1 MTAAAGEI
9 SRPLPKP
16 GVFETLGASVALM
29 RAHPVELLAPYAIV
43 QALIVLEQL
52 IVWGLTLNGEGLS
65 LGTDLLHSTA
75 VSLIGTLG
83 WAAVIV
89 AAGALASG
97 VRPGLG
103 SLFAPVLRRLLPLLG
118 FFVLDFIILILA
130 ALPICVTAGVAA
142 AAGAEGWL
150 TAVLALVIGLPP
162 FLYVMTRLALALQT
176 FILDEAGPV
185 EAIGESWSMASGH
198 MPRLLGVMLLAL
210 VAVAGI
216 QVGISFALG
225 PAPDALRIILMG
237 LIGIPVA
244 VFGAV
249 ALTMFYLRIRET
261 SPVREA
267 GPRLEPAHGSGW

>member
-1 MTAAAGEI
+1 M
-9 SRPLPKP
+9 
-16 GVFETLGASVALM
+16 FETLRASVALM

-43 QALIVLEQL
+43 QALIVVEQL
-52 IVWGLTLNGEGLS
+52 IVWGLTLDGEGLS

-75 VSLIGTLG
+75 VSLIGTFG

-89 AAGALASG
+89 AAAALANG

-103 SLFAPVLRRLLPLLG
+103 GVFAPVLRRLLPLLA
-118 FFVLDFIILILA
+118 FFVLEFIILTLA
-130 ALPICVTAGVAA
+130 ALPTCVTAGIAA
-142 AAGAEGWL
+142 AAGAEEWL
-150 TAVLALVIGLPP
+150 TAVIALGIGLPP
-162 FLYVMTRLALALQT
+162 FLYVMTRLALALQR
-176 FILDEAGPV
+176 FFLDEAGPV
-185 EAIGESWSMASGH
+185 EAIRESWSMASGH

-216 QVGISFALG
+216 QVGISFALR
-225 PAPDALRIILMG
+225 PAPDALQIILMG

-261 SPVREA
+261 SPVRQTN
-267 GPRLEPAHGSGW
+267 PQPDPAPGGGW